1 MNNDMLAVVDATPR
15 GNFEKLTLHRMPGAL
30 PFAGKFRLLDF
41 ALSNLTHSG
50 ITNVAIFPAG
60 NYRSMQDHVGGGKR
74 WNLDRRRDG
83 LFILPPKNMMLPT
96 GDHLTFQRMH
106 EHIEYFRRSTQKYVL
121 IMPPTIVWNID
132 FNEYLQKHI
141 ASQADITEIV
151 SERIRPGVFICARDF
166 LMKHIVDYDILP
178 YRTMRD
184 LSDRGMNVKVHTE
197 TYPNYLRLI
206 STPSNYLRANLDML
220 KFEIG
225 RTVFAPDRPIV
236 SKEKTGPPARYGKD
250 AVVENSMVA
259 SGSLIQGRL
268 KNSVIGRDVIVKK
281 GAVVE
286 DSVLMNDTVVEPGA
300 YINHAV
306 LDKATIVKKDTVIE
320 GSLQTPYVSEKGQ
333 VMTDQ
338 STLRILHATSEV
350 HPFVKTGGLAD
361 VIEGLSRAQ
370 RRKGLE
376 TSVILP
382 LYKSIKETYS
392 ETYKYIRSDIFEFA
406 GEKRKVRLYS
416 ILRDK
421 VRYYFVENFTF
432 FEREKPYGYDDDC
445 LRFAFFNHAI
455 HRFLDAI
462 GPFDIVHVHDW
473 HTALL
478 PGILKRSMDTP
489 PSTLLT
495 IHNIDYQGVCTANQI
510 GEEAL
515 TKGDKQTVNFL
526 ENGISEA
533 TKISTV
539 SPTYRDE
546 LRYEYYGKNLTPSLL
561 KRERDFYGVLN
572 GISKKHSPSNDPLI
586 LSRYDAG
593 NLAPKTDNKLFLQK
607 EMRLSMDLEK
617 FTIGMVSRI
626 VEQKGFPILTPA
638 LRAFFQAHDDVQFV
652 LLGTGDEN
660 LVEELNAFA
669 EEYPRRVRL
678 NIGYDAA
685 VPNHIYAGSDLF
697 LMPSRVEPCG
707 LSQMIAMRYGTLP
720 LVRKTGGLADSVD
733 DYDPL
738 TKAGTGFTFFDY
750 DADYLKNRLEDAYT
764 VFKEKREDWRRM
776 QKRAMK
782 KDFSLELQAQKIL
795 EIYQS
800 ML

>member
-1 MNNDMLAVVDATPR
+1 MNSEALAVIDATPR

-41 ALSNLTHSG
+41 ALSNLTNSG

-83 LFILPPKNMMLPT
+83 LFMLPPKNMMLPT
-96 GDHLTFQRMH
+96 GDYLTFQRMH

-132 FNEYLQKHI
+132 FNEYLERHI
-141 ASQADITEIV
+141 ESQADITEIV
-151 SERIRPGVFICARDF
+151 TEKIRPGVYICERDF
-166 LMKHIVDYDILP
+166 LMKYIMDYDILP

-184 LSDRGMNVKVHTE
+184 LCERGLKVSVNTLTFPH
-197 TYPNYLRLI
+197 YARLI
-206 STPSNYLRANLDML
+206 TNPSNYLRANLDML

-225 RTVFAPDRPIV
+225 RTVFSDKRPIV
-236 SKEKTGPPARYGKD
+236 SKEKTGPPARYTES
-250 AVVENSMVA
+250 AVVDNSMVA
-259 SGSLIQGRL
+259 SGSLIQGYL

-281 GAVVE
+281 GAVIE
-286 DSVLMNDTVVEPGA
+286 DSVLMNDSIVESGA

-306 LDKATIVKKDTVIE
+306 LDKATVVKKDTVIE
-320 GSLQTPYVSEKGQ
+320 GSLQTPFVSEKGQ

-338 STLRILHATSEV
+338 STLRILHVASEV

-361 VIEGLSRAQ
+361 VLESLSRAQ

-382 LYKSIKETYS
+382 LYKSVKESYS
-392 ETYKYIRSDIFEFA
+392 ETYKYLRSDTFDFA
-406 GEKRKVRLYS
+406 GEKRKIRLYS
-416 ILRDK
+416 IMRDK
-421 VRYYFVENFTF
+421 VRFYFIENFTF
-432 FEREKPYGYDDDC
+432 FERDKIYGYDDDC
-445 LRFAFFNHAI
+445 TRFAFFNYAI
-455 HRFLDAI
+455 RRFIDHI
-462 GPFDIVHVHDW
+462 GPFDVVHVHDW
-473 HTALL
+473 HAALL
-478 PGILKRSMDTP
+478 PGILKRTMKTP
-489 PSTLLT
+489 PPTLLT
-495 IHNIDYQGVCTANQI
+495 IHNIDYQGVCSASQI
-510 GEEAL
+510 GEEMP

-526 ENGISEA
+526 ESGIHDA
-533 TKISTV
+533 TKVSTV

-572 GISKKHSPSNDPLI
+572 GISKKHSPNNDPMI

-593 NLAPKTDNKLFLQK
+593 NIAPKTDNKLFLQK
-607 EMRLSMDLEK
+607 EMRLPMKLEV
-617 FTIGMVSRI
+617 FLIGMVSRI
-626 VEQKGFPILTPA
+626 VEQKGFPILIPA
-638 LRAFFQAHDDVQFV
+638 LKAFFEAHDDVQFV
-652 LLGTGDEN
+652 LLGSGDDA
-660 LVEELNAFA
+660 LIKELEALQKS
-669 EEYPRRVRL
+669 YPRRIRL
-678 NIGYDAA
+678 NIGYDSAI
-685 VPNHIYAGSDLF
+685 PNHIYAGSDLF

-720 LVRKTGGLADSVD
+720 LVRKTGGLADSVE

-750 DADYLKNRLEDAYT
+750 DADYLKNRLEDAYE
-764 VFKEKREDWRRM
+764 VFKEKRDDWRRM
-776 QKRAMK
+776 QKQAMK
-782 KDFSLELQAQKIL
+782 ADFSLELQAQKIL